1 MPESPTTPIFIGG
14 LFKSGTSLLRAM
26 LGQHP
31 NIAAGLETNW
41 FEVDWP
47 AGRGRGG
54 EPLADYVGRTGSFFG
69 FDPSDAEALARKSTD
84 VVAFVDGLLGGY
96 ANRLG
101 KRRWAEKTPGNILHV
116 ARIREAW
123 PGARILHIVRDPRDV
138 FASLRQA
145 RKWDTAAEFGARWCA
160 FLGAA
165 AAVRGTDLLEL
176 RYEDLVTNPEATMRR
191 VLEHL
196 DEPWQPEVAC
206 FAGQAEDF
214 DRVLAATGK
223 ASTTLERLREPLTER
238 RVGIWQGLIPDDELA
253 GLRAAAVEHGLGD
266 LYDRIVSQTPG
277 E

>member
-41 FEVDWP
+41 FEIDWP
-47 AGRGRGG
+47 AGCGRAG
-54 EPLADYVGRTGSFFG
+54 EPLADYVGRTGGFFG
-69 FDPSDAEALARKSTD
+69 LDPSAAEALAATSKD

-96 ANRLG
+96 AARQG

-145 RKWDTAAEFGARWCA
+145 GKWDTTAEFSSRWCA

-165 AAVRGTDLLEL
+165 AAVGGADLLEL
-176 RYEDLVTNPEATMRR
+176 RYEDLVTSPAATMRR

-196 DEPWQPEVAC
+196 DESWQPEVAR
-206 FAGQAEDF
+206 FAGRADDF
-214 DRVLAATGK
+214 EQVLAATGK
-223 ASTTLERLREPLTER
+223 ASTTLERLSEPLTER
-238 RVGIWQGLIPDDELA
+238 RVGIWQGLIGDDELA
-253 GLRAAAVEHGLGD
+253 GLRAAAAERGLGD
-266 LYDRIVSQTPG
+266 LYDRIVSQTPDQ
-277 E
+277 